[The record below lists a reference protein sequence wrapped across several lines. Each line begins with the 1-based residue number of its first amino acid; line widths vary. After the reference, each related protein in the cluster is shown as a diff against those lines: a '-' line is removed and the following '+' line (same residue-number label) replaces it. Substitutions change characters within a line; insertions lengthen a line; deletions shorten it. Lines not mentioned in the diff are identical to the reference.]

1 MHDCNATATK
11 KKIKKRKQTIGKF
24 LFEVLWNFSGYLM
37 RQPLKPSLLF
47 HINGEANQKEEMQSD
62 YWQRRMYVAS
72 IELHNSISIII
83 FRHLFSVFCYNET
96 DSIVQQRKYEG
107 KTAFERI
114 KMMDMNDCGKSQNEY
129 SNKYNYIIRMNRRL
143 DENFVGNWFLYG
155 SWAERRTDAK
165 IIVSL
170 YSSFFFFIQSL
181 FRQNMIIFIN
191 RFRFMNNN
199 RLKSS
204 FSFLLHSK
212 SVYLNYM
219 KTKQMIYDAA
229 FLHVGFSYLSFA
241 CFWRIDRYRRHCI
254 ICIAWYYMEKQQS
267 GRNSQDALTKLERRC
282 KQNFFVFFQRI

>member
-1 MHDCNATATK
+1 MWHQLNCTTA
-11 KKIKKRKQTIGKF
+11 F
-24 LFEVLWNFSGYLM
+24 
-37 RQPLKPSLLF
+37 PLLF
-47 HINGEANQKEEMQSD
+47 FVIFFRFFVTMKPIRLFNNGNTREKQHLKESKWWTWTTAENLKTNIRINTIISFGWTEDWTKILSEIGFSMDHE
-62 YWQRRMYVAS
+62 RRD
-72 IELHNSISIII
+72 EL
-83 FRHLFSVFCYNET
+83 T
-96 DSIVQQRKYEG
+96 P
-107 KTAFERI
+107 
-114 KMMDMNDCGKSQNEY
+114 KS
-129 SNKYNYIIRMNRRL
+129 L
-143 DENFVGNWFLYG
+143 FLYILL
-155 SWAERRTDAK
+155 S
-165 IIVSL
+165 
-170 YSSFFFFIQSL
+170 FFFIQSL

-229 FLHVGFSYLSFA
+229 FLNVGFSYLSFA